1 MPLKTVFETRNYA
14 DKAQMNADG
23 QNWLT
28 VSVHQRLKS
37 LKPMKLLG
45 SICSQ
50 AVGFAGDCWHF
61 AGQLNG
67 VHHEY
72 GKIQVNNVFVS
83 IRFPVFPCLGIS
95 GRAKQRSSAIPQG
108 CFYPGNQNGADLCG
122 RNESHVPL
130 L

>member
-1 MPLKTVFETRNYA
+1 MPLKTVFETLNYA

-23 QNWLT
+23 QNRLT

-61 AGQLNG
+61 A
-67 VHHEY
+67 
-72 GKIQVNNVFVS
+72 
-83 IRFPVFPCLGIS
+83 
-95 GRAKQRSSAIPQG
+95 
-108 CFYPGNQNGADLCG
+108 
-122 RNESHVPL
+122 
-130 L
+130 